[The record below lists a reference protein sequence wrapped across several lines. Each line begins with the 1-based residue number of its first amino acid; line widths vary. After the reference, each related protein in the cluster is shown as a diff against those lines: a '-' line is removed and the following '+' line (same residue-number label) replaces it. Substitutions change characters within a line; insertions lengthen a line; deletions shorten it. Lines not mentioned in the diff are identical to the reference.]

1 MKKNSTILIVGLLA
15 LSMLAACAQPAPT
28 QAPAAP
34 AAPAAPEP
42 AAPTDAPAAPEP
54 AAPAEPAAS
63 TEPVKI
69 GVITSITGER
79 ALVGEYAKNAINM
92 AVDEVN
98 AAGGVLGRQVE
109 VVYEDDLGTDVG
121 AVNALNKLATDDKIA
136 AIVGPYYGTMILAL
150 DGEIRKA
157 EIPILSATSLTQLA
171 DFGNPWL
178 FQARTP
184 DSYVPAALVDY
195 AVSEFGEGVSII
207 YGTDASGVGQME
219 AAVAA
224 LKAKGIEPLSV
235 DAYNSGDKDFTAQV
249 QHVQQANPD
258 VIIGFGLQV
267 EAGLIMKQ
275 LRDTGV
281 DKPIAGLASYASK
294 IAIDLAGPAS
304 NNVFCLTDYVPSTPR
319 PAGQVFAKNY
329 MDLYKIDSDFTAAV
343 EFDKFQLV
351 LEAIRIAGSTDRT
364 AIRDAM
370 FKIQGYEGVA
380 NVYSFDEQGVGGT
393 GILLTE
399 NVDGQ
404 SVAIRPLDNIKK

>member
-1 MKKNSTILIVGLLA
+1 MKKIGLFIIVSLLA
-15 LSMLAACAQPAPT
+15 LSLLAGCAQPTPVATEKPSEPVATEKPAEQPT
-28 QAPAAP
+28 EAPAAP
-34 AAPAAPEP
+34 VV
-42 AAPTDAPAAPEP
+42 
-54 AAPAEPAAS
+54 S
-63 TEPVKI
+63 TEPIKI

-79 ALVGEYAKNAINM
+79 ALVGEYAQNAINM

-98 AAGGVLGRQVE
+98 AAGGVLGRTVE
-109 VVYEDDLGTDVG
+109 VVYEDDLGNDVG
-121 AVNALNKLATDDKIA
+121 AVNALNKLATDDAIA

-150 DGEIRKA
+150 DGEIKKA
-157 EIPILSATSLTQLA
+157 EIPIVTATSLTTVG

-184 DSYVPAALVDY
+184 DSFVPAALVDY
-195 AVSEFGEGVSII
+195 AVTEFGDKVSII
-207 YGTDASGVGQME
+207 YGTDAAGVGQME
-219 AAVAA
+219 AAVKT
-224 LKAKGIEPLSV
+224 LEAKGITALSI

-249 QHVQQANPD
+249 QHVQEANPD
-258 VIIGFGLQV
+258 VIIAFGLQV

-329 MDLYKIDSDFTAAV
+329 LDRYKIDSDFTAAV
-343 EFDKFQLV
+343 VYDKFQLL
-351 LEAIRIAGSTDRT
+351 LEAVKIAGSTDRA

-380 NVYSFDEQGVGGT
+380 NIYAFDERGVGGT

-399 NVDGQ
+399 NVDGK
-404 SVAIRPLDNIKK
+404 SIAVKALEGIKK